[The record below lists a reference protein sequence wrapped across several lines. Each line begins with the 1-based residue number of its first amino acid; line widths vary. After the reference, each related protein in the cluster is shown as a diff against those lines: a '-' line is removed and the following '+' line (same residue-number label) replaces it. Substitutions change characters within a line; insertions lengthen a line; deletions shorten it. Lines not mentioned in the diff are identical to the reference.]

1 MMQKVILSALIL
13 CFPILVAA
21 QSQVITIEDAIE
33 IALENNYQL
42 KQAEN
47 NLSISELQEL
57 SAKADFFPSL
67 NANVNR
73 GLNIGR
79 RFDTETT
86 GQFVAVTTN
95 TLSAS
100 FSKIINIL
108 HIYSIFTKVRWRV

>member
-73 GLNIGR
+73 GDRKSTRLNSSH
-79 RFDTETT
+79 
-86 GQFVAVTTN
+86 VAISYAVFCLKN
-95 TLSAS
+95 
-100 FSKIINIL
+100 KK
-108 HIYSIFTKVRWRV
+108 HK

>member
-1 MMQKVILSALIL
+1 M
-13 CFPILVAA
+13 
-21 QSQVITIEDAIE
+21 
-33 IALENNYQL
+33 ENNYQV

-86 GQFVAVTTN
+86 GQFVDVTTN
-95 TLSAS
+95 NLSAS
-100 FSKIINIL
+100 LSSNIDIFNGFANINNLSRSGEITTSDEERR
-108 HIYSIFTKVRWRV
+108 HRVDESGRCSMCPSHRHVIHSR